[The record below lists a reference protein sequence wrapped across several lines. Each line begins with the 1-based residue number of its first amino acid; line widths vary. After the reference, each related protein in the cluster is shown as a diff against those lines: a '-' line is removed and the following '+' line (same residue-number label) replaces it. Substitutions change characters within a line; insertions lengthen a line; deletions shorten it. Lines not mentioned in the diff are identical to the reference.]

1 MTRKQKNIF
10 NFLSLFFLLIVL
22 PVGALYFL
30 EKGIDYRKELLAEL
44 DDVGKMP
51 GFSLVNIDGS
61 LVDNN
66 RLEKR
71 VVVVN
76 FFDVLEKDGNI
87 EKGKVLTK
95 LVQQFEKREDILFLN
110 FVSNQ
115 GEDTLSSKALQEYI
129 NTFELGNKQSL
140 FVKEDPETMR
150 RMANESMKFPFENG
164 QNIRENNLVAL
175 ADTSSTIRRHYDLL
189 NEEESKLLVKHI
201 IMLLPEVETREGDY
215 ELDEK

>member
-30 EKGIDYRKELLAEL
+30 ERGIDYRKELLAEL
-44 DDVGKMP
+44 DDYGKMP
-51 GFSLVNIDGS
+51 GFSLTNLDGS

-66 RLEKR
+66 RLKKR

-76 FFDVLEKDGNI
+76 FFDVLEKDGNV

-110 FVSNQ
+110 FVSNE
-115 GEDTLSSKALQEYI
+115 GGDSLRSKALQDYI
-129 NTFELGNKQSL
+129 NTFKLDNKQSL
-140 FVKEDPETMR
+140 FVKEDPATMR
-150 RMANESMKFPFENG
+150 RMAKESMNFPFESS
-164 QNIRENNLVAL
+164 QDIRENNLVAL
-175 ADTSSTIRRHYDLL
+175 ADTSNTIRRHYDLL
-189 NEEESKLLVKHI
+189 NVEESKLLVKHI

-215 ELDEK
+215 EFDDK